1 MSPSGG
7 RCGPKH
13 RPTIDREI
21 DLDKLR
27 AAIRGSGKANDFH
40 QGSPNDAPLGAG
52 VAARPRLQPGQLCHR
67 EGRKVDMKLGV
78 ALRCIDVA
86 ATPLQ
91 AWTEGNRMKI
101 SRKDFVTAIA
111 VGAVFFLSSAVAP
124 AQQSSAQISPEQ
136 IARIVAGPDRSEAD
150 RTNDLRRKPEQMLGF
165 IGIRPGIVA
174 LDLSAA
180 GGYTTELLAR
190 AIGPS
195 GAVYGQSRPHGQTAA
210 PPPAPEGNSNPSATP
225 SAAPATPAPARRPS
239 PVALAERDGKLR
251 SAGVPASP
259 IVAVSRPFEDPV
271 PPELAAER
279 IDLVTLMFNYHD
291 LGHLGVDRAAMNQA
305 VFRALK
311 PGGLYVIAD
320 HSGRPGTD
328 ISESGTLHRIEEA
341 FLRQE
346 VEAAGFRLLELG
358 NFLRNPNDPRDKN
371 TPDPPQPKDEFVLKF
386 AKP

>member
-1 MSPSGG
+1 
-7 RCGPKH
+7 
-13 RPTIDREI
+13 
-21 DLDKLR
+21 
-27 AAIRGSGKANDFH
+27 
-40 QGSPNDAPLGAG
+40 
-52 VAARPRLQPGQLCHR
+52 
-67 EGRKVDMKLGV
+67 MKF
-78 ALRCIDVA
+78 
-86 ATPLQ
+86 
-91 AWTEGNRMKI
+91 
-101 SRKDFVTAIA
+101 SRKDLLAAIA

-124 AQQSSAQISPEQ
+124 AQQSSAQLSSEQ
-136 IARIVAGPDRSEAD
+136 IARIVASPDRSEAD

-165 IGIRPGIVA
+165 VGIRPGIVA

-195 GAVYGQSRPHGQTAA
+195 GTVYGQSRPPGQT
-210 PPPAPEGNSNPSATP
+210 PPPPPGPEGNSNPSTTP
-225 SAAPATPAPARRPS
+225 SASSAMPAPPRRPS

-251 SAGVPASP
+251 SAGVPAAP
-259 IVAVSRPFEDPV
+259 IVAVSRPFEDPA

-320 HSGRPGTD
+320 HSGRLGTG

-346 VEAAGFRLLELG
+346 VEAAGFRMMEEG

-371 TPDPPQPKDEFVLKF
+371 TPDPPQPKDDFVLKF
-386 AKP
+386 VKP